1 MRQAVKSLSFFIS
14 GVLLAAGL
22 LYFYSDTLFNRPDS
36 ESGTSGPEKIR
47 PAEEG
52 EAVITR
58 ISGEVYIIRAEK
70 MIIPL
75 PGDRVQEGDI
85 IKVVDDSLCQVSF
98 AGTASLKIRSN
109 TLVKIRKLLSG
120 NKDADIRTELLT
132 GSMIYKVEELMNS
145 ENLQILAQERIYRVE
160 GTEFMVQALP
170 GGRTVVSVLDGM
182 VAVLTLDDNQK
193 ETLLKSLEP
202 MEKLELK
209 KDETEIPEVQ
219 AFTLNDEEVFRSESP
234 DDVAVEREDLV
245 YLQILS
251 SPEGA
256 QIYINGRLNGY
267 SEVSG
272 LFLPD
277 TELTIL
283 LRKRGY
289 RDESFRLL
297 PGELEDSRLIVEM
310 QPLDWEDTLEEE
322 EALNK
327 TDPAV
332 EEMRLRHQKE
342 LTELRTSFTRKLAEA
357 QEQSDS
363 LKKSET
369 FLAQENMNLESE
381 LADSR
386 EETRKLREL
395 IKQIQELADDQQESS
410 VSSPKE

>member
-1 MRQAVKSLSFFIS
+1 M

-22 LYFYSDTLFNRPDS
+22 LYFYSDTLFNSPNS
-36 ESGTSGPEKIR
+36 ESDTAGPDKIR

-58 ISGEVYIIRAEK
+58 ISGEVYIIRSEE
-70 MIIPL
+70 MISPL
-75 PGDRVQEGDI
+75 PGDRVWEGDI

-145 ENLQILAQERIYRVE
+145 ENLQILTQERIYRVE

-170 GGRTVVSVLDGM
+170 GGRTVVSVLDGK
-182 VAVLTLDDNQK
+182 VAVLSLDENQQ
-193 ETLLKSLEP
+193 ETFLKSLEP
-202 MEKLELK
+202 REKLELN
-209 KDETEIPEVQ
+209 KDESGIPEVQ
-219 AFTLNDEEVFRSESP
+219 AVTSKDEEVFLMESP

-245 YLQILS
+245 YLQIIS
-251 SPEGA
+251 RPAGA

-277 TELTIL
+277 TELTVL

-289 RDESFRLL
+289 EDELFHLL
-297 PGELEDSRLIVEM
+297 PGELKDPRLVVEM
-310 QPLDWEDTLEEE
+310 QPLGLEETLNEE
-322 EALNK
+322 EARNNA
-327 TDPAV
+327 DPIV
-332 EEMRLRHQKE
+332 EEMRLRYE
-342 LTELRTSFTRKLAEA
+342 NDLAELRSSFTRKLTEA
-357 QEQSDS
+357 QEQSES

-369 FLAQENMNLESE
+369 FLIQENISLETE
-381 LADSR
+381 LTESR
-386 EETRKLREL
+386 DEARKLREL
-395 IKQIQELADDQQESS
+395 IKQIQELADDQ
-410 VSSPKE
+410 